1 MMKLQF
7 DLTMRPGLLM
17 VIGLVSIIAIFTVLI
32 ILLFTHII
40 ILRLVIAIIGTLLL
54 CMVSAFWILVKILFS
69 NVHMLISWISIS

>member
-17 VIGLVSIIAIFTVLI
+17 VVGLVSIIAIFTVLI

-54 CMVSAFWILVKILFS
+54 CMVSAFWIFMKILFS
-69 NVHMLISWISIS
+69 NVHMLIPWIFIS